1 MQEEPQ
7 RAAAVRMRG
16 IGSAEAAEPQRAA
29 AVRGAKEKEMQ
40 QRVMVLLRD
49 YALITVGALLSATA
63 ARSFLVPNQVVSGG
77 VTGLAIMLNSLFA
90 NPVGLTVIVLNI
102 PLFVFGFRAL
112 GGLNFALRTV
122 YATLLLALG
131 IDYLAPFIPIVT
143 QDPLLYSLYGGLLDG
158 VGMGLVLRAGGTT
171 GGTDIV
177 ARIMERRF
185 GVAPG
190 RMILFIDIAILL
202 GAFFLYGPDKTLYG
216 LLVAFITT
224 RVIDATLAAG
234 KGSRHLY
241 IITQTPDAIVRDVFA
256 ELGRGVTVMSG
267 RGAYTHKAK
276 TILVC
281 AVARSELGVVKEL
294 IARHDPQAFVI
305 IGEALEV
312 LGEGFSRPSLQP
324 TSPVPLA
331 SESATLPFDDDA

>member
-1 MQEEPQ
+1 
-7 RAAAVRMRG
+7 
-16 IGSAEAAEPQRAA
+16 
-29 AVRGAKEKEMQ
+29 MQ
-40 QRVMVLLRD
+40 QRTIVLLRD

-90 NPVGLTVIVLNI
+90 NPVGLTVIALNI

-112 GGLNFALRTV
+112 GGLGFALRTV

-131 IDYLAPFIPIVT
+131 IDYLAPFIPT
-143 QDPLLYSLYGGLLDG
+143 LTKDPLLYSLYGGLLDG

-177 ARIMERRF
+177 ARITERRF

-234 KGSRHLY
+234 KGSRQLY
-241 IITQTPDAIVRDVFA
+241 IITQAPDAIVRDVFA
-256 ELGRGVTVMSG
+256 ELGRGVTVMAG

-281 AVARSELGVVKEL
+281 AVARSELGVAKEI
-294 IARHDPQAFVI
+294 IALHDPQAFVI

-324 TSPVPLA
+324 NSPVPLA
-331 SESATLPFDDDA
+331 SESATLPFGDDE

>member
-1 MQEEPQ
+1 
-7 RAAAVRMRG
+7 
-16 IGSAEAAEPQRAA
+16 
-29 AVRGAKEKEMQ
+29 
-40 QRVMVLLRD
+40 
-49 YALITVGALLSATA
+49 
-63 ARSFLVPNQVVSGG
+63 
-77 VTGLAIMLNSLFA
+77 
-90 NPVGLTVIVLNI
+90 
-102 PLFVFGFRAL
+102 
-112 GGLNFALRTV
+112 
-122 YATLLLALG
+122 
-131 IDYLAPFIPIVT
+131 
-143 QDPLLYSLYGGLLDG
+143 
-158 VGMGLVLRAGGTT
+158 
-171 GGTDIV
+171 
-177 ARIMERRF
+177 MERRF

-241 IITQTPDAIVRDVFA
+241 IITQAPDAIVRDVFA

>member
-1 MQEEPQ
+1 MVGREEEICSN
-7 RAAAVRMRG
+7 G
-16 IGSAEAAEPQRAA
+16 TI
-29 AVRGAKEKEMQ
+29 
-40 QRVMVLLRD
+40 VLLRD

-90 NPVGLTVIVLNI
+90 NPVGLTVIALNI

-112 GGLNFALRTV
+112 GGLGFALRTV

-131 IDYLAPFIPIVT
+131 IDYLAPFIPT
-143 QDPLLYSLYGGLLDG
+143 LTKDPLLYSLYGGLLDG

-202 GAFFLYGPDKTLYG
+202 GAFF
-216 LLVAFITT
+216 VW
-224 RVIDATLAAG
+224 
-234 KGSRHLY
+234 S
-241 IITQTPDAIVRDVFA
+241 
-256 ELGRGVTVMSG
+256 
-267 RGAYTHKAK
+267 
-276 TILVC
+276 
-281 AVARSELGVVKEL
+281 
-294 IARHDPQAFVI
+294 
-305 IGEALEV
+305 
-312 LGEGFSRPSLQP
+312 
-324 TSPVPLA
+324 
-331 SESATLPFDDDA
+331 